1 MLELFEEGIRAANP
15 EIAINNFVSFKD
27 KTLEFSNE
35 FKIKLTKKSKVIVI
49 GAGKASR
56 KMANTLVS
64 ILGERI
70 TKGIICSNE
79 KNQRSFDKPEIEF
92 IIAGHPYPTN
102 ESVIGGEKILREISN
117 LTKDDLVLCLISGGG
132 SALMEIPISGISLED
147 LVEVFDILTEVG
159 ANIHELNT
167 VRKHLSQ
174 IKGGK
179 LAKIAYPAKVISLI
193 ISDVV
198 GDKIESIASGPTAP
212 DSTSWIDVKEIIE
225 RYNLEQKLPESVKK
239 VIEKGLLSLIEDTP
253 KATDFYFANVQN
265 FIIASNAIACE
276 KMKELCESKGLKC
289 KIKSTELTGEA
300 KLLGREIAS
309 EILKENKNTV
319 IIAGGETTV
328 KIKGKGI
335 GGRCQEL
342 VLAAGNLLKDTQG
355 IVLAAIG
362 SDGKDGPTD
371 AAGGMIDGLLIEK
384 ASNLELNIGEYL
396 ENNNSYNYFK
406 KIKGLVKTGSTG
418 TNIMDLVIAIRLN

>member
-1 MLELFEEGIRAANP
+1 M
-15 EIAINNFVSFKD
+15 
-27 KTLEFSNE
+27 EFSNE

>member
-1 MLELFEEGIRAANP
+1 M
-15 EIAINNFVSFKD
+15 
-27 KTLEFSNE
+27 
-35 FKIKLTKKSKVIVI
+35 IVI

-56 KMANTLVS
+56 KMTNTLVS

-70 TKGIICSNE
+70 TKGIICTNE
-79 KNQRSFDKPEIEF
+79 KNQRSYDKPNIEF
-92 IIAGHPYPTN
+92 ILAGHPYPTN
-102 ESVIGGEKILREISN
+102 ESIIGGKKILQEVSN

-132 SALMEIPISGISLED
+132 SALMEIPNSEISLED
-147 LVEVFDILTEVG
+147 LIEVFDILTKVG

-167 VRKHLSQ
+167 IRKHLSQ

-179 LAKIAYPAKVISLI
+179 LAKKAYPAKVVSLI

-212 DSTSWIDVKEIIE
+212 DSTSWIDVREIIE
-225 RYNLEQKLPESVKK
+225 RYDIEQKLPESVKK
-239 VIEKGLLSLIEDTP
+239 VIEKGLLNQIEDTP
-253 KATDFYFANVQN
+253 KSTDSFFTTVQN
-265 FIIASNAIACE
+265 FIIASNALACE
-276 KMKELCESKGLKC
+276 KMKKVCESKGLKC

-309 EILKENKNTV
+309 EILQENKNTV

-328 KIKGKGI
+328 KIRGEGI

-342 VLAAGNLLKDTQG
+342 VLAAGNLLKNTQG

-371 AAGGMIDGLLIEK
+371 AAGGMIDGLLVEK
-384 ASNLELNIGEYL
+384 ASKLGFVIGEFL

-406 KIKGLVKTGSTG
+406 KIKGLIKTGSTG